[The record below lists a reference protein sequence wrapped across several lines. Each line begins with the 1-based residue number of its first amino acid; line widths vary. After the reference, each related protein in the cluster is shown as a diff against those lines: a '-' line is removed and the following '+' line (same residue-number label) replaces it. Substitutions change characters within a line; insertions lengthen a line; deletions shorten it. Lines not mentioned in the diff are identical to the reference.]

1 MTRRIA
7 IAFVFA
13 GFGAAAGAGL
23 VVHAQAPAQAAA
35 HAPAAA
41 LPDWSGIWAM
51 VGPTVFD
58 RATVQPQN
66 GRAGDP
72 GVREFPPY
80 NDMYEA
86 IYRKNIELIKEGR
99 FPDPISTCGT
109 LHGFPRVM
117 NVPDVYEY
125 AVTPQVTYILA
136 ENGPN
141 IVRIYTDGRKHP
153 APEDR
158 WPTYNG
164 ASVGHWE
171 GDTLVFETVSTKG
184 NSDNDVIVD
193 RTGLVLSS
201 EARFVTRLRKAN
213 DMMMEA
219 QMVIEDPKALK
230 APWKIAKQY
239 RKLPAG
245 TWAWDYGCAENNRNP
260 ISSSGKTLTLGPDGK
275 PINRK
280 VD

>member
-7 IAFVFA
+7 IAL
-13 GFGAAAGAGL
+13 L
-23 VVHAQAPAQAAA
+23 VVVTAFPVATRLMAAQAQSAT

-58 RATVQPQN
+58 RASVQPAN

-72 GVREFPPY
+72 GVRESPPY
-80 NDMYEA
+80 TDAYEA
-86 IYRKNIELIKEGR
+86 IYRKNIEAVKTGL

-109 LHGFPRVM
+109 PHGFPRVM
-117 NVPDVYEY
+117 NVPDVYEF
-125 AVTPQVTYILA
+125 AVTQQATYILA

-153 APEDR
+153 GAEDR

-201 EARFVTRLRKAN
+201 EARFTTRLRKVN
-213 DMMMEA
+213 DTQMEA
-219 QMVIEDPKALK
+219 QMVIDDPKALK
-230 APWKIAKQY
+230 SQWKITKQY

-260 ISSSGKTLTLGPDGK
+260 SDSSGKTLILGVDGK
-275 PINRK
+275 PLN
-280 VD
+280 